1 MIINHKKFLELLP
14 SLHEICKITGELQV
28 KHHKTHIVLAENLVP
43 SKLEGDEPE
52 DLEVIKCKKNDI
64 NKLLFENN
72 NIDSRVLASLYVYS
86 QVINDNKS

>member
-1 MIINHKKFLELLP
+1 M
-14 SLHEICKITGELQV
+14 
-28 KHHKTHIVLAENLVP
+28 P

-64 NKLLFENN
+64 NKLVFENN
-72 NIDSRVLASLYVYS
+72 NIDSRVLASLYVYN